1 MIAARLLYG
10 VGDGASLLTVPL
22 LLSENA
28 RGAGH
33 RGKLV
38 TLFQTGVVLGVACP
52 YALQLAVGSWRATLV
67 SGGIPGIIGIAAM
80 LALGAQGESRAWR
93 EERQISGWKG
103 RAAGGGGGG
112 DRSSSGGVIDSVE
125 RGEGPSGDG
134 QRRARMTGASTV
146 PPQSSGDGQRGARSG
161 ASTVP
166 PRSLSPS
173 TPTSAAIPGAAA
185 ITEEESSGKRAAA
198 ALSMNA
204 PLRPLHPLHPPLHA
218 TLPSPLP
225 HSTRPRTS
233 AIPVVCSV
241 RILLGVVLAFT
252 NNSSDALV
260 FYGPDIVAAA
270 GFG

>member
-1 MIAARLLYG
+1 MKPSFENLAHPSNPSPGCYG

-112 DRSSSGGVIDSVE
+112 DRSSSGGAIGSVE
-125 RGEGPSGDG
+125 RGEGP
-134 QRRARMTGASTV
+134 
-146 PPQSSGDGQRGARSG
+146 SGDGQRGARSG

-173 TPTSAAIPGAAA
+173 TPTSAAILGAAA